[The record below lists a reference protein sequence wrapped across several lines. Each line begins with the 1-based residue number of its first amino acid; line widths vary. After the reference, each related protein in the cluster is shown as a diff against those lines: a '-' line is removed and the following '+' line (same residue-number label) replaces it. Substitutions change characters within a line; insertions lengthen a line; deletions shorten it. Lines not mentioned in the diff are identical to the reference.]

1 MDWDGVF
8 WLLFLLF
15 CWTWSWNQ
23 RPVGA
28 SFFSEKKHHTHLP
41 LQKLPWEESHW
52 KNSSVT
58 PPKFQKSTNK
68 SQIGYVDDFFLW
80 RSMFGF
86 LVPFLVG
93 LNGCTSRLFTSNF
106 LRHSKNVSS
115 TRCGENPKNCM
126 GIWWRF
132 SRIPRPSKGVKF
144 HPRGLFLVFFLGPK
158 FQILQGFRIQ
168 AYIYI
173 YIVLWLVLMHFIS
186 IAYNIDDGLLAVGT

>member
-1 MDWDGVF
+1 MKCRPACVWRREDEGDWNVFASGVF
-8 WLLFLLF
+8 DLQISKKNPSHVHRLFSKLKIADRQIHKAGINLQN
-15 CWTWSWNQ
+15 WEL
-23 RPVGA
+23 RVG
-28 SFFSEKKHHTHLP
+28 LP

-144 HPRGLFLVFFLGPK
+144 HPRGLFLVFF
-158 FQILQGFRIQ
+158 
-168 AYIYI
+168 
-173 YIVLWLVLMHFIS
+173 W
-186 IAYNIDDGLLAVGT
+186 

>member
-1 MDWDGVF
+1 MDWVGVF

-15 CWTWSWNQ
+15 CWDSELESKTCWSLIFL
-23 RPVGA
+23 G
-28 SFFSEKKHHTHLP
+28 KKRTHLP
-41 LQKLPWEESHW
+41 LQNLPSQESHR
-52 KNSSVT
+52 KTSSVT

-115 TRCGENPKNCM
+115 MRCGENPKNCM
-126 GIWWRF
+126 GKWWRF
-132 SRIPRPSKGVKF
+132 SRIPRPSRSVKF
-144 HPRGLFLVFFLGPK
+144 QPLGLFLVVFRVPNFRSFK
-158 FQILQGFRIQ
+158 DSGFRHT
-168 AYIYI
+168 YIYI
-173 YIVLWLVLMHFIS
+173 LFY
-186 IAYNIDDGLLAVGT
+186 G